1 MKEVPSTAS
10 GRKAHGIKLSAR
22 SILAKSS
29 YLRLAVVLFLAA
41 SLVILVL
48 PSHWSYASA
57 QQNGEEAFNRK
68 ADQVLKAVRQAAEVD
83 GAAEAEG
90 RLTPDRSEIRRLAKT
105 AAVEREPNGT
115 VSVRVAVQLND
126 EDEAEL
132 KSAGFAVG
140 ARVGDI
146 ATVTTDV
153 DRLPELASLPSVRR
167 ISASTL
173 RHPKND
179 RARQSVGIDN
189 SSGQRVV
196 SQTGKGVVVAILDT
210 GIDFRHLDFT
220 VPGSNGLRTRIKAM
234 LDMTV
239 YNSTSTDWNYALP
252 GQTANIGHLYTETD
266 INSAL
271 AENPKPAQ
279 TSDVVKE
286 RDKNGHGTHVAAT
299 AAGNGL
305 ASPTPGTYA
314 GMAPEADLIIV
325 KASRENDGTDGFGS
339 DDIVNGIAF
348 VKQKAAELGEP
359 FVINLSLGG
368 HGGSPHDGTDSDE
381 RAIDNLV
388 NGGTGRA
395 VCVAAGNEGQSGG
408 HASGTVTQGGDLALT
423 LTDQKNP
430 QSFTLYYANADR
442 FGLTVT
448 LPNGTTLNSGAFNGN
463 PASNQ
468 YITIYNGTDDKQDS
482 DPSNDQSS
490 LFIVIKDGAEKLGSN
505 WTFTLHGASVS
516 NGHFDAW
523 VEDGSFS
530 APYADD
536 SKEVGSPGTSR
547 GAITVGAFVTRSA
560 QYTVGS
566 YAFFTSP
573 GPTADGRQKPDISAP
588 GYYLYS
594 AKSSDIDST
603 NGITSFS
610 YGTGSNAIA
619 SGVDTSKYGG
629 LAGTSMAT
637 PVVTGSTALLL
648 QANPNLTASQIKSY
662 YTQTS
667 THDSFTG
674 TGWEAH
680 FGNGKLSIAAAIK
693 AAAPTAT
700 PTVQLSSSAYSAS
713 EIAGNVQVTVT
724 LSTASSTTVS
734 VDYSTSDTAG
744 LTPCNTFNGIASS
757 RCDYI
762 TSIGTLTFAPGETQK
777 IIYIPLVA
785 DGYTSEGNETFT
797 ISLSNAQG
805 APLVSPSSATVT
817 ILDNTAS
824 MGNPIDNPNFFVR
837 QQYLDFLDREPDAPG
852 LNGWL
857 SILGGCASGDTTCD
871 RISVSSG
878 FFLSPEFHTRGY
890 YVYKFYDVSL
900 GHQPSYA
907 QFMPDLA
914 FVSGFLTDA
923 QLEQRKAQFAEAYVA
938 RSSFQ
943 QTYGSLDNA
952 SYVNSL
958 LNTAGVTIA
967 DSQKQTWV
975 SALNGGTMTRG
986 QVLRAIV
993 ESSVVDQKFYNQAFV
1008 VMQYFGYLRR
1018 DPDILYLNWIDTLN
1032 KTGDYRTMISG
1043 FMNSAEY
1050 RQRFGQ

>member
-1 MKEVPSTAS
+1 MSKIPSNAS
-10 GRKAHGIKLSAR
+10 GRNAR
-22 SILAKSS
+22 GRKRFIPSMLMKSS
-29 YLRLAVVLFLAA
+29 YLRFAVVLFLAA
-41 SLVILVL
+41 SLVVLVL
-48 PSHWSYASA
+48 PAHWSSASA
-57 QQNGEEAFNRK
+57 QQNGEEAFNLK
-68 ADQVLKAVRQAAEVD
+68 ADHVLKAVRQAAEED
-83 GAAEAEG
+83 RAMEAEG
-90 RLTPDRSEIRRLAKT
+90 RLTPDKSEIRRLAKA
-105 AAVEREPNGT
+105 AAVERKSNGT
-115 VSVRVAVQLND
+115 ISVRVAVQLN
-126 EDEAEL
+126 EENEAEL
-132 KSAGFAVG
+132 KAAGFAVG
-140 ARVGDI
+140 ARIGDI

-153 DRLPELASLPSVRR
+153 DKLPELASLPSVRR
-167 ISASTL
+167 ISASIV

-210 GIDFRHLDFT
+210 GIDFRHPDFT
-220 VPGSNGLRTRIKAM
+220 VPGSNGQRTRIKAM

-239 YNSTSTDWNYALP
+239 YNSASADWNYALP
-252 GQTANIGHLYTETD
+252 GQTANIGHLYTEAD
-266 INSAL
+266 INNAL
-271 AENPKPAQ
+271 AESPKPAQ
-279 TSDVVKE
+279 TSDIVKE
-286 RDKNGHGTHVAAT
+286 RDKAGHGTHVAAT

-325 KASRENDGTDGFGS
+325 KASREKDGTDGFGS
-339 DDIVNGIAF
+339 DDLVNGIAF
-348 VKQKAAELGEP
+348 VKQKAAELNEP
-359 FVINLSLGG
+359 FVINMSLGG
-368 HGGSPHDGTDSDE
+368 HGGSPHDGTDPDE

-388 NGGTGRA
+388 NSGTGRA

-423 LTDQKNP
+423 LTDQNNP

-442 FGLTVT
+442 FGLTVK
-448 LPNGTTLNSGAFNGN
+448 LPDGTTLSSGAFNGN
-463 PASNQ
+463 SVSNQ

-482 DPSNDQSS
+482 DPSNNQSS
-490 LFIVIKDGAEKLGSN
+490 LFVVIKDGAEKLGSG
-505 WTFTLHGASVS
+505 WTFTLHGNSVT

-523 VEDGSFS
+523 VDDGSFS

-536 SKEVGSPGTSR
+536 SREVGSPGTSR
-547 GAITVGAFVTRSA
+547 GAITVGAFVTRSS
-560 QYTVGS
+560 QYTVGTS
-566 YAFFTSP
+566 AFFTSP

-610 YGTGSNAIA
+610 YGTGTNAVA

-648 QANPNLTASQIKSY
+648 QANPNLTADQIKSY
-662 YTQTS
+662 YFQTS

-674 TGWEAH
+674 AGWETH
-680 FGNGKLSIAAAIK
+680 FGNGKLNIAAAIR
-693 AAAPTAT
+693 AAAPTLT
-700 PTVQLSSSAYSAS
+700 PTVQLSTSTYSAS
-713 EIAGNVQVTVT
+713 ESAGNIQVPVT
-724 LSTASSTTVS
+724 LSVASSATVS
-734 VDYSTSDTAG
+734 VDYATSDTAG

-785 DGYTSEGNETFT
+785 DAYTSEGNETFS

-805 APLVSPSSATVT
+805 APLGSPSSATIT
-817 ILDNTAS
+817 ILDNTTNT
-824 MGNPIDNPNFFVR
+824 GNPIDNPNFFVR

-852 LNGWL
+852 LGGWL
-857 SILGGCASGDTTCD
+857 SILGGCAAGDATCD

-890 YVYKFYDVSL
+890 YVFKFYDVSL
-900 GHQPSYA
+900 GHQPNYS

-923 QLEQRKAQFAEAYVA
+923 QLEQRKAQFAETYVA

-943 QTYGSLDNA
+943 QTYGALDNTA
-952 SYVNSL
+952 YVNAL

-975 SALNGGTMTRG
+975 NALNGGTMTRG

-1032 KTGDYRTMISG
+1032 KTGDYRTMING